1 METQALKHALN
12 QLLDSAQFATF
23 AAEHAALLAEVQ
35 TAWQQFQQ
43 AQTAAPPAD
52 DDSGSLDSPK
62 QESTIA
68 ADVMPFTSEQE
79 AHSPADL
86 PEALDKTI
94 LPPAEPLLI
103 TEAANP
109 APEAMLGNTSHQ
121 NQHSPDT
128 MPIHPS
134 KATTPP
140 PAAQSIRS
148 LNLLH
153 NAQEGKAYETRLS
166 ADIIDVQ
173 FRPDCGLL
181 WDSEEHRIHGTPN
194 LSGDVQ
200 VDFYFADR
208 RQAQQ
213 KLYINP
219 NPQSLWKNLP
229 SDPQGK
235 FAKTDSA
242 HAEFDTAA
250 AALLAARLRGR
261 SHAHVG
267 SFCDDDIAFAYFEAQ
282 DIYLLTV
289 SDGAGSAAFSRE
301 GSRLA
306 VNAVRDSIGKLL
318 ADTRQNYHRLAEM
331 DNRQRQATAE
341 ALITVAAY
349 QALAAHHQALDEEVS
364 LKSLSCT
371 LLIALVLPLQEG
383 GFLSLSYWVGD
394 GAIGIYRPETQEI
407 VLMGESDSGA
417 YSGETRFLAAEY
429 VQGTGLQ
436 QRIYRHIS
444 EELPLLLLMSDG
456 VSDPKF
462 ETEAQL
468 AQAEHWQ
475 ALWQELQTPLQAE
488 HRAAAL
494 EEWLHFWSPGNHDDR
509 SIALLVPKRYLA
521 ATGDTA

>member
-1 METQALKHALN
+1 MDTQALKHALN
-12 QLLDSAQFATF
+12 QLLDSAQFAAF
-23 AAEHAALLAEVQ
+23 ASEHAALLAEVQ

-79 AHSPADL
+79 AHSPTDL
-86 PEALDKTI
+86 PEALDKTV

-121 NQHSPDT
+121 NQYSPDT

-134 KATTPP
+134 KATAPP

-153 NAQEGKAYETRLS
+153 NAQEGKAYESRLS

-181 WDSEEHRIHGTPN
+181 WDGEEHRIHGSPN

-229 SDPQGK
+229 SDPQANSPK
-235 FAKTDSA
+235 Q
-242 HAEFDTAA
+242 TAPMPNSTLPPPPCLPRA
-250 AALLAARLRGR
+250 CADARMP
-261 SHAHVG
+261 
-267 SFCDDDIAFAYFEAQ
+267 
-282 DIYLLTV
+282 T
-289 SDGAGSAAFSRE
+289 SAASAMTTSPLPISR
-301 GSRLA
+301 RKT
-306 VNAVRDSIGKLL
+306 SI
-318 ADTRQNYHRLAEM
+318 
-331 DNRQRQATAE
+331 
-341 ALITVAAY
+341 
-349 QALAAHHQALDEEVS
+349 
-364 LKSLSCT
+364 C
-371 LLIALVLPLQEG
+371 
-383 GFLSLSYWVGD
+383 
-394 GAIGIYRPETQEI
+394 
-407 VLMGESDSGA
+407 
-417 YSGETRFLAAEY
+417 
-429 VQGTGLQ
+429 
-436 QRIYRHIS
+436 
-444 EELPLLLLMSDG
+444 
-456 VSDPKF
+456 
-462 ETEAQL
+462 
-468 AQAEHWQ
+468 
-475 ALWQELQTPLQAE
+475 
-488 HRAAAL
+488 
-494 EEWLHFWSPGNHDDR
+494 
-509 SIALLVPKRYLA
+509 
-521 ATGDTA
+521 